1 MKTYLATDK
10 EVKRAW
16 YVVDAKDK
24 VLGRLASRV
33 ATILQGKHK
42 PIYTPHVDTGD
53 VVIVINVEEVK
64 VTGNKMQAKLYK
76 RFSGY
81 PGGLKEENLET
92 VMKKQPVR
100 VIRHAVRGML
110 PSNRLRRGMLKRLK
124 VYKKSEHP
132 HAAQKPQELELK

>member
-1 MKTYLATDK
+1 MKTYMARK
-10 EVKRAW
+10 ETLEARKW
-16 YVVDAKDK
+16 YLVDAEDK

-42 PIYTPHVDTGD
+42 PTYTPHVDTGD
-53 VVIVINVEEVK
+53 GIIVINAEKIK
-64 VTGNKMQAKLYK
+64 VTGKKMQAKLYK

-92 VMKKQPVR
+92 VMKKQPAK

-110 PSNRLRRGMLKRLK
+110 SSNRLRKGMLKRLK
-124 VYKKSEHP
+124 VYKESEHP
-132 HAAQKPQELELK
+132 HAAQRPERLEI